1 LFRLTTGGGGT
12 FAAVAGH
19 ESTRSRYP
27 WLWPTAQ
34 GDRDQVRAFLRRI
47 LLVTAFVTTCL
58 IAGAVALAAV
68 EHTSFWYSLR
78 WAFDSMATLGT
89 FDQAQTTGGQ
99 AILVVLILTG
109 VGTLFWGVA
118 LMTEFFGGGHL
129 GEALATRRAQKMID
143 SLNDHHIIC
152 GYGRVGRQVAR
163 DLRASGEPFVVVD
176 SNPDNLDPAI
186 SGELNFI
193 HGDAASDDVLR
204 EAGIERARSIVV
216 CADSDTENVFIT
228 LTARELRGDVA
239 IVARAAVE
247 DAEKKLKRAGANR
260 VISPY
265 KTSGTEMARLALHP
279 QLSGVVDVD
288 VDYRMEEI
296 VVAEDCAAASQRL
309 GDVSGAAI
317 VVGLRRGST
326 FIPQPSADTVLQ
338 AGDVIVAMGTPATL
352 DPFVA
357 RFEAVG

>member
-1 LFRLTTGGGGT
+1 MG
-12 FAAVAGH
+12 
-19 ESTRSRYP
+19 
-27 WLWPTAQ
+27 
-34 GDRDQVRAFLRRI
+34 AFLWRI
-47 LLVTAFVTTCL
+47 VIVSAFVATFL
-58 IAGAVALAAV
+58 VLGAIALSLV
-68 EHTSFWYSLR
+68 EGTSFWYSLR

-99 AILVVLILTG
+99 VILVVLILTG

-143 SLNDHHIIC
+143 SLKDHHIIC

-163 DLRASGEPFVVVD
+163 DLRASHEPFVVVD
-176 SNPDNLDPAI
+176 SNPDNLDE
-186 SGELNFI
+186 SVTGDLNFI
-193 HGDAASDDVLR
+193 HGDAASDDALHK
-204 EAGIERARSIVV
+204 AGIERARSIIV

-260 VISPY
+260 IISPY

-279 QLSGVVDVD
+279 QLTGVVDVD

-296 VVAEDCAAASQRL
+296 AVAGACAAAGKRL
-309 GDVSGAAI
+309 GEVSGAAI
-317 VVGLRRGST
+317 VVGLRRGAT
-326 FIPQPSADTVLQ
+326 FVPQPSADTVLEP
-338 AGDVIVAMGTPATL
+338 GDIIVAMGTPAIL
-352 DPFVA
+352 DPVVA
-357 RFEAVG
+357 RFEAAVS